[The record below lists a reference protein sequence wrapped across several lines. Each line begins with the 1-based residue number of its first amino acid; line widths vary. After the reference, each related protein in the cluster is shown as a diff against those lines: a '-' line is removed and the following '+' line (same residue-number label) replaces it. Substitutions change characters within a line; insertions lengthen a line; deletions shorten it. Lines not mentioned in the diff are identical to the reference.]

1 MNFATKYS
9 IQKTSPEVNKGP
21 SHVEKA
27 GYIPAQARIE
37 NMMLAGQRL
46 VAHRAEMYDF
56 KELKDIDENFIDP
69 TRSKNFDMADAS
81 QFALNLEQ
89 KQRAEE
95 ALKASQTAQDGSN
108 DSQIPP
114 DKGSD
119 SKSNSVPE

>member
-9 IQKTSPEVNKGP
+9 LQKTPPEVNKGP

-95 ALKASQTAQDGSN
+95 ALKASQTAQEAQDG
-108 DSQIPP
+108 SQIPP

>member
-1 MNFATKYS
+1 MNFSTKYS
-9 IQKTSPEVNKGP
+9 LQKTPPEVNKGP

-81 QFALNLEQ
+81 QLALNLDQ
-89 KQRAEE
+89 KQRESE
-95 ALKASQTAQDGSN
+95 ALKASQAAQEAQEEPQKQKEGGN
-108 DSQIPP
+108 PP
-114 DKGSD
+114 
-119 SKSNSVPE
+119 E